1 MSGGFI
7 VQVSDTEVGLDEGM
21 LIQARRRD
29 VFPRRGRECPERQFQ
44 IATRPARGVRQGSAV
59 DSGIL
64 GGAGEAVDERGGRKL
79 HREVSVRAD
88 AEGAPRLVQNPPQ
101 GKEDQE
107 NSREALRRE
116 G

>member
-7 VQVSDTEVGLDEGM
+7 VQVSDTEVGLDEGD
-21 LIQARRRD
+21 LNHARGSD
-29 VFPRRGRECPERQFQ
+29 VFPRRGRKRPVRQFQ
-44 IATRPARGVRQGSAV
+44 ITARPARGVRQGSAV
-59 DSGIL
+59 DRDTL
-64 GGAGEAVDERGGRKL
+64 GGANEAVDERCGRKL
-79 HREVSVRAD
+79 HREVPVRAD

-107 NSREALRRE
+107 NSREALRRK